1 MIKTFARLSGASLA
15 LGASPALAAELSP
28 FSMFMAA
35 DIVVKAVMIGL
46 ALASVA
52 SWTVLFAKKL
62 ELARAGKALAGAT
75 QVLMSH
81 NTLGK
86 GEPTSEAVTSALVAA
101 ARNEISRSGAEA
113 SADGIKE
120 RIALRFARIEAAEAR
135 AAAQGVSIL
144 ASIGATGPFVG
155 LFGTVWGIMNSF
167 IGIARSQTTNLAVV
181 APGIAEALLATAIGL
196 VAAIPAVLFYN
207 HLTRAVSGHRALVTD
222 AATAAMLLASRE
234 LDSVRPVRVAAE

>member
-1 MIKTFARLSGASLA
+1 MKHNL
-15 LGASPALAAELSP
+15 LAAGGALVVTPAFAADLSP

-52 SWTVLFAKKL
+52 SWTVLIAKKL
-62 ELARAGKALAGAT
+62 ELARAGKALSAAT
-75 QVLMSH
+75 MALMAR

-86 GEPTSEAVTSALVAA
+86 GELPAEPVTAALLEA
-101 ARNEISRSGAEA
+101 ARDEVGRAGTHGSPE
-113 SADGIKE
+113 GIKE
-120 RIALRFARIEAAEAR
+120 RIALRFVRIEAAEAR
-135 AAAQGVSIL
+135 AAAAGVSIL

-167 IGIARSQTTNLAVV
+167 IGIAKSQTTNLAVV

-207 HLTRAVSGHRALVTD
+207 RLTRAVSGYRALVSD
-222 AATAAMLLASRE
+222 AATAVMVLTSRE
-234 LDSVRPVRVAAE
+234 LDGTRALRVAAE